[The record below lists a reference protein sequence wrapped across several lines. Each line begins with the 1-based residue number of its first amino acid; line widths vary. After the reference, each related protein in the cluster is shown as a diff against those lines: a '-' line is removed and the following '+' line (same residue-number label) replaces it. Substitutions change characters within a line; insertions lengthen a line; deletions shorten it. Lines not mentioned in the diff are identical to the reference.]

1 MSSFQN
7 KIKMSS
13 YYNNKYTVDNKIKLK
28 NKRELLKLTNL
39 KNINMN
45 FNNKYNNKNKSC
57 SKISENISFKTDNQ
71 IKEKDE
77 DKLIIKT
84 SLIKPKNG
92 NNEQKKKDEKDKY
105 HINFELLAKAGI
117 NNDININM
125 TFV

>member
-28 NKRELLKLTNL
+28 NKRELLKLGNL
-39 KNINMN
+39 KNININ
-45 FNNKYNNKNKSC
+45 YNKYNNKNKSC
-57 SKISENISFKTDNQ
+57 SKISENISFKTENK
-71 IKEKDE
+71 IKEKDD

-84 SLIKPKNG
+84 SLIKAKND
-92 NNEQKKKDEKDKY
+92 NKEQNKKDEKDKY
-105 HINFELLAKAGI
+105 HINFELLSKAGI
-117 NNDININM
+117 TNDININM

>member
-28 NKRELLKLTNL
+28 NKRELLKLANL

-45 FNNKYNNKNKSC
+45 YNKYNNKNKSC
-57 SKISENISFKTDNQ
+57 SKISENISFKTENK
-71 IKEKDE
+71 IKEKDD

-84 SLIKPKNG
+84 SLIKAKND
-92 NNEQKKKDEKDKY
+92 NKEQKQKEEKDKY
-105 HINFELLAKAGI
+105 HINFELLSKAGI
-117 NNDININM
+117 TNDININM

>member
-28 NKRELLKLTNL
+28 NKRELLKLANL

-45 FNNKYNNKNKSC
+45 YNKYNNKNKSC
-57 SKISENISFKTDNQ
+57 SKISENISFKTENK
-71 IKEKDE
+71 IKEKDD

-84 SLIKPKNG
+84 SLIKTKND
-92 NNEQKKKDEKDKY
+92 NKEQNKKDEKDKY
-105 HINFELLAKAGI
+105 HINFELLSKAGI
-117 NNDININM
+117 TNDININM

>member
-28 NKRELLKLTNL
+28 NKRELLKLANL

-45 FNNKYNNKNKSC
+45 YNKYNNKNKSC
-57 SKISENISFKTDNQ
+57 SKISENISFKTENK
-71 IKEKDE
+71 IKEKDD

-84 SLIKPKNG
+84 SLIKAKND
-92 NNEQKKKDEKDKY
+92 NKEQKKKDEKDKY
-105 HINFELLAKAGI
+105 HINFELLSKAGI
-117 NNDININM
+117 TNDININM